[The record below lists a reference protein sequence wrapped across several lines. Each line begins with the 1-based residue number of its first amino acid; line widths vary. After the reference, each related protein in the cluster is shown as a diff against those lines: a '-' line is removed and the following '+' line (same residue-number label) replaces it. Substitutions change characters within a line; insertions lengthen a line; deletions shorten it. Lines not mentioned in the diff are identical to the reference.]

1 MVRWSDARR
10 GAPTSAG
17 SPARNRGH
25 YTITVIAQV
34 VALVDVASR
43 GHTSGTIAV
52 VILFVVAVA
61 RVPSVNDQ
69 REKEAQGHDGRG
81 DQEDDQT
88 ELAPGIAPGLARQP
102 AEDLSLTARP
112 HDWALRNTHR
122 NTTAPTPA
130 KA

>member
-61 RVPSVNDQ
+61 RVP
-69 REKEAQGHDGRG
+69 
-81 DQEDDQT
+81 
-88 ELAPGIAPGLARQP
+88 P